1 MKFIARK
8 SFGGTSSSQQATF
21 IAAESFNHEIY
32 DVALAAAN
40 FLQPPAASVRLFIEL
55 SRAQPRAEA
64 NDIEIGRCMVM

>member
-40 FLQPPAASVRLFIEL
+40 FC
-55 SRAQPRAEA
+55 SRQQRQC
-64 NDIEIGRCMVM
+64 DYL